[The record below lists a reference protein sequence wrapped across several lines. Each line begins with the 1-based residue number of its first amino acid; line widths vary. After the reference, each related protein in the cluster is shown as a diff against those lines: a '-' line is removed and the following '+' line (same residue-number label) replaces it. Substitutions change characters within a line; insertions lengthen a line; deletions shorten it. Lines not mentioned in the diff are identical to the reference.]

1 MHCIYIDFS
10 PLPSLS
16 QNESSQLRSLEYELW
31 YSLGVV
37 TRIRSFCHSSG
48 LKLKDVISKQSDN
61 IKHQKDLPKRYK
73 NGTQGKVYRK
83 TTAILMSPSS
93 TICTSRFSSMAL
105 SFIVSLSFSI
115 LCITWFVT
123 IGDNILSIWFK
134 WDLDN
139 HDLVRTISAEPSS
152 TYLKLRFYYN
162 FNGEIFK
169 NI

>member
-1 MHCIYIDFS
+1 M
-10 PLPSLS
+10 
-16 QNESSQLRSLEYELW
+16 
-31 YSLGVV
+31 
-37 TRIRSFCHSSG
+37 
-48 LKLKDVISKQSDN
+48 ISKQSDFFQRF
-61 IKHQKDLPKRYK
+61 IFFYTHRYK
-73 NGTQGKVYRK
+73 NGIHGKVYRK

-105 SFIVSLSFSI
+105 SFKVSLSFSI

-169 NI
+169 NILWQLVIKIGFFTTIILI